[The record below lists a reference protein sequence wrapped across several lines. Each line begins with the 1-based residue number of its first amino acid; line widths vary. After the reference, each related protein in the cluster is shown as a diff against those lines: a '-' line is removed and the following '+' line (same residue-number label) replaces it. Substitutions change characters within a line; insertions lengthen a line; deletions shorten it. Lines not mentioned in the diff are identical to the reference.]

1 MREDLF
7 QKIWENYSPEF
18 TELRTTHGDYV
29 RLLHPG
35 TLNHGDGPDFEHA
48 SVIYQGIQWHGSIEL
63 HINCNDW
70 YTHRHQS
77 DTRYNKVI
85 LHVVLDRNHAR
96 PVTRQDGTLIP
107 TVVLHE
113 YIPQNILSVVR
124 RTRKHH
130 ELACSNIIHH
140 ITPDVIHHQFEIA
153 SRLYLNDKIK
163 RVRNWY
169 DPSRKPSEAWIH
181 MVWMS
186 WCDGLGIP
194 KNRTM
199 MTTLCQRFLELHTDD
214 NTPSDIRNRLYAMS
228 GLSDTWQNPGQEIN
242 FENQSGT
249 VRHAS
254 IHQHPHSSTA
264 HQLWDFS
271 GSRPGNNPTVRI
283 RQAAN
288 LLASLKTTGFRYFTK
303 ADLPQLIRFFSN
315 PQFSGQVRRSILLAI
330 SVIPSIHMLAE
341 ILGKYELQHQ
351 VEQYWFEQGFSPPG
365 FITQFFTDAN
375 IELDLPKQGPGITS
389 QFKNY
394 CRKKACSECL
404 IFKSAVGG

>member
-18 TELRTTHGDYV
+18 TELRTTHGDIV
-29 RLLHPG
+29 RLIHPG
-35 TLNHGDGPDFEHA
+35 VLNSGDGPDFEHA
-48 SVIYQGIQWHGSIEL
+48 SIQYQGIQWHGSIEL
-63 HINCNDW
+63 HISCNDW

-85 LHVVLDRNHAR
+85 LHVVLEHAQAR
-96 PVTRQDGTLIP
+96 PVHRQDGTLIP
-107 TVVLHE
+107 TIVLHD
-113 YIPQNILSVVR
+113 YIPQNMLSVVR

-140 ITPDVIHHQFEIA
+140 ISPEVIHHQFEIA
-153 SRLYLNDKIK
+153 SRLYLNDKINK
-163 RVRNWY
+163 VRNWY
-169 DPSRKPSEAWIH
+169 DPSRKPSEAWMN

-199 MTTLCQRFLELHTDD
+199 MTNLCQRFLELHPDEK
-214 NTPSDIRNRLYAMS
+214 TPFEIRNRLYALS
-228 GLSDTWQNPGQEIN
+228 GLNVTDPDRSREIN
-242 FENQSGT
+242 HEYLQGT
-249 VRHAS
+249 VRSANIKQPSHTS
-254 IHQHPHSSTA
+254 PSHR
-264 HQLWDFS
+264 LWDFS

-283 RQAAN
+283 RQAAS
-288 LLASLKTTGFRYFTK
+288 LLASLKTAGFRFFTR
-303 ADLPQLIRFFSN
+303 ADLGQLIHFFSN
-315 PQFSGQVRRSILLAI
+315 PQFSGQARRSILLAI
-330 SVIPSIHMLAE
+330 SIIPSIHMLAE

-351 VEQYWFEQGFSPPG
+351 AEQYWFEQGFSPPG
-365 FITQFFTDAN
+365 FITQHFTDAN
-375 IELDLPKQGPGITS
+375 IKLALPQQGPGITS

-404 IFKSAVGG
+404 IFKNAVGG